1 MTRVSYN
8 VISNIGNTTLYTG
21 IKSYPQA
28 ASTAASVG
36 GQVVTIYTPIEIKDE
51 TRAKDRLIARA

>member
-8 VISNIGNTTLYTG
+8 VISNIGNRTLYIG

-28 ASTAASVG
+28 ASAAASVG
-36 GQVVTIYTPIEIKDE
+36 GQVVTIYTPVEIKDE
-51 TRAKDRLIARA
+51 TRAKDRLLARA

>member
-8 VISNIGNTTLYTG
+8 VISNMGNAVLYTG

-51 TRAKDRLIARA
+51 TRAKDRLVARA